1 MMCGVLCNDIFNYPS
16 VKDYGCNPSK
26 VRLKLLQVKENCY
39 CNIFV
44 RFIFSILC
52 SWTVVQSGSCAAPS
66 EGKNHTTLP
75 DAFMAGANFTIQR
88 CKILQFSSPEPQG
101 KDIDKPSLNT
111 MGFPIILLS
120 CQEKVVEHTFTGIN
134 ARQ

>member
-1 MMCGVLCNDIFNYPS
+1 M
-16 VKDYGCNPSK
+16 KK
-26 VRLKLLQVKENCY
+26 NCY

-52 SWTVVQSGSCAAPS
+52 SWTVVQSGSCAALS

-101 KDIDKPSLNT
+101 KDIDKPSLNM
-111 MGFPIILLS
+111 MGFPVYFFPAKKKLLNTHLQELMLDNSRAALILKATFLTLDN
-120 CQEKVVEHTFTGIN
+120 VVLFITL
-134 ARQ
+134 QVQ

>member
-1 MMCGVLCNDIFNYPS
+1 M
-16 VKDYGCNPSK
+16 
-26 VRLKLLQVKENCY
+26 
-39 CNIFV
+39 
-44 RFIFSILC
+44 
-52 SWTVVQSGSCAAPS
+52 VQSGSCAAPS

>member
-1 MMCGVLCNDIFNYPS
+1 MCGVLCNDIFNYPS

-26 VRLKLLQVKENCY
+26 VKKLLQVKENCY
-39 CNIFV
+39 CIIFV

-75 DAFMAGANFTIQR
+75 DAFMAGANFMIQR
-88 CKILQFSSPEPQG
+88 CKIFQFSSPESHG

-134 ARQ
+134 AQQ